1 VEAKMD
7 RVFHLVENFSTSNHI
22 FDENETILKYRFL
35 FINWMTLFLILYLP
49 YEIFYNDIVG
59 LDVVVYSLL
68 FISFVFI
75 SSIRYNKSYFDI
87 SITIAIVLVFIIFSR
102 AVFVLQDDSSQM
114 LFYFILI
121 FISFVVKGYLAS
133 LYIYLSSM
141 TMVLFFWIYFPTD
154 FSMTLTEIARV
165 NVAYF
170 FLMVFLFFLDFVYN
184 KHEEVLTEAN
194 LRVKLLNQSLEE
206 KNQTLSYKLRVNS
219 LSELPNRFA
228 LNEKM
233 NIYKDKLSL
242 IFLDLD
248 NFGSLNR
255 LFGSDFTDQ
264 ILIQV
269 ARELKLYQSD
279 KIELF
284 HIGSDEFVFLIENFY
299 VDQDINFI
307 KSLQNIFS
315 KNIIKVLDVEIFIS
329 FSVGI
334 ARAKNKSE
342 YHNLFEN
349 AKIALESVK
358 NSQKN
363 SYRLYVSNKK
373 RELEYQE
380 NLFWVHKIRK
390 IINNNQL
397 IVIYQPIVDA
407 QTQEISKYECLVRAK
422 DNNKMISPSKFL
434 AATKL
439 VGLIPSLTKIV
450 IDKSF
455 QEFQYKDVDFS
466 INITDEDIKADY
478 LVEYIMEKL
487 SEYNIDPSRVALEI
501 LENITLLE
509 LDRAKNQFN
518 RLKEVG
524 LKIYIDDFGSDA
536 SNFSRFLQLDVDV
549 IKIDGQFIKNIDKD
563 INSLKIVESI
573 VALANKIGVKTVAE
587 FVHCETI
594 YECLKPL
601 GIDFFQGNYF
611 SEPLLKIK

>member
-1 VEAKMD
+1 MD

-87 SITIAIVLVFIIFSR
+87 SITVAIVLVFIIFSR

-121 FISFVVKGYLAS
+121 FISFVVKGYLVS

-141 TMVLFFWIYFPTD
+141 VMVLFFWIYFPND
-154 FSMTLTEIARV
+154 FSMTLNEIARV

-170 FLMVFLFFLDFVYN
+170 FLMMFLFFLDFVYN
-184 KHEEVLTEAN
+184 KHEKVLTKAN
-194 LRVKLLNQSLEE
+194 LRVKLLNQSLKE
-206 KNQTLSYKLRVNS
+206 KNQVLSYKLRVNS

-397 IVIYQPIVDA
+397 IVVYQPIVDA

-450 IDKSF
+450 INKSF

-573 VALANKIGVKTVAE
+573 VALAKKIGVKTVAE

>member
-1 VEAKMD
+1 MG
-7 RVFHLVENFSTSNHI
+7 RVFQLVENFSTSNHF
-22 FDENETILKYRFL
+22 FDKNETILKFRFL
-35 FINWMTLFLILYLP
+35 FINWITLFLILYLP
-49 YEIFYNDIVG
+49 YEIFYNDAVG
-59 LDVVVYSLL
+59 LNIIFYALLAISL
-68 FISFVFI
+68 VFI
-75 SSIRYNKSYFDI
+75 FSIRYDKSYFDI
-87 SITIAIVLVFIIFSR
+87 STTIAIVLVFIIFSR
-102 AVFVLQDDSSQM
+102 AVFALQDDSSQM
-114 LFYFILI
+114 LLYFILI
-121 FISFVVKGYLAS
+121 FISFVIKGYLAS
-133 LYIYLSSM
+133 LYVYLFSM
-141 TMVLFFWIYFPTD
+141 IMVLFFWIYFPND
-154 FSMTLTEIARV
+154 FFMTAHEVVRV
-165 NVAYF
+165 NIAYF
-170 FLMVFLFFLDFVYN
+170 FFMVFLFFLDFIY
-184 KHEEVLTEAN
+184 KQHQEVLTQVN
-194 LRVKLLNQSLEE
+194 LNIKLLNQRLKE
-206 KNQTLSYKLRVNS
+206 KNQALSYKLRVDS
-219 LSELPNRFA
+219 LSELPNKFA

-233 NIYKDKLSL
+233 NICKGRLSFV
-242 IFLDLD
+242 FLDLD

-269 ARELKLYQSD
+269 AQKLKLQQSD
-279 KIELF
+279 SIKLF
-284 HIGSDEFVFLIENFY
+284 HIGSDEFIFLMEGASG
-299 VDQDINFI
+299 DHDIDFT
-307 KSLQNIFS
+307 KSLQSIFS
-315 KNIIKVLDVEIFIS
+315 KNIIKVFDVEIFIS

-334 ARAKNKSE
+334 ARARDRNE
-342 YHNLFEN
+342 YNNLFEN

-363 SYRLYVSNKK
+363 SYRLYVFNKK

-397 IVIYQPIVDA
+397 IVVYQPIVDS

-422 DNNKMISPSKFL
+422 DGDKMISPNKFL
-434 AATKL
+434 VAVKL

-455 QEFQYKDVDFS
+455 QEFQDKEVDFS

-478 LVEYIMEKL
+478 LVEYIIEKL
-487 SEYNIDPSRVALEI
+487 DEYKIDPRRVALEI

-518 RLKEVG
+518 RLKEIG

-573 VALANKIGVKTVAE
+573 VTLANKIGVKTVAE
-587 FVHCETI
+587 FVHNESI
-594 YECLKPL
+594 YKSLRPL

-611 SEPLLKIK
+611 SEPLLILK